1 MAVQGLNRPRGRSR
15 TLFSPLPSY
24 PPSFFS
30 SLCSSSGTAR
40 FRLIPLARSANPSPG
55 IDEPM
60 LRPAKRRYDELR
72 SSGGR
77 VRDVTIL
84 RLCALYFTLVRLPR
98 SVSPLR
104 SLQRTSRV
112 PLTSRTTATFR
123 FFHGLLIIREAS
135 ASLIPATTFRPLF
148 TRQKSLCQNHQYK

>member
-40 FRLIPLARSANPSPG
+40 FRLIPLARSANPNPG

-60 LRPAKRRYDELR
+60 TFDRPAKRRYDELR
-72 SSGGR
+72 YSGAR
-77 VRDVTIL
+77 ARSRCNDIASL
-84 RLCALYFTLVRLPR
+84 RFIFHPR
-98 SVSPLR
+98 SFTS
-104 SLQRTSRV
+104 QRFTAAKPAKDLSCPFNEPHNGDVPILSRIV
-112 PLTSRTTATFR
+112 DYP
-123 FFHGLLIIREAS
+123 
-135 ASLIPATTFRPLF
+135 
-148 TRQKSLCQNHQYK
+148 